1 MISNGVMH
9 VAPNLKLNNQI
20 GKGTKPS
27 YLVKKEP
34 TSRRSPEMHLEVKEQ
49 LLVDSQRMCE
59 FGNFLQECCK

>member
-9 VAPNLKLNNQI
+9 VVPNLKLNNQI

-49 LLVDSQRMCE
+49 LLVDFQRMSE